1 MPLGPDDAYNPADRV
16 FLVGK
21 DTMER
26 LWKATIGELQVGPRV
41 LEQGHTIYTTKVYTI
56 QQGALQMLQ
65 GSSRD
70 GEFNYETS
78 GDYEARIELSVQ
90 RLSLPRINLS

>member
-56 QQGALQMLQ
+56 QQGL
-65 GSSRD
+65 SKCSRVPV
-70 GEFNYETS
+70 EME
-78 GDYEARIELSVQ
+78 
-90 RLSLPRINLS
+90 NLTMKHQVTMRPE